1 MVMEETISLR
11 ELIEIILKGKWLITI
26 ITTVA
31 VLISALASFLWIDPV
46 YSAKATVSVNNG
58 LVPGKQPEETDSYF
72 NEIITPAAYIE
83 RVKSPQVIEAAIK
96 KSKLE
101 QYNIGQVQSNLTVEN
116 VQNTNV
122 VNITLKGKNP
132 SDAKK
137 MLDSILLA
145 VKESLFME
153 IQKRIK
159 EDSDHFA
166 TQAKV
171 EKEKLERLLKEYRQ
185 KAQALQLPP
194 SLLLDAVISYNNQYI
209 INLDQERL
217 QGISSITEKDLIS
230 LNELSNEIKSSSE
243 FYRQYTSKEQQLQAF
258 SKIFSV
264 DNKILTIS
272 APVEPETPDSP
283 KPLLNIAVAFVV
295 GLMTGIGVVFF
306 RHYWRESK

>member
-1 MVMEETISLR
+1 MEETISLR
-11 ELIEIILKGKWLITI
+11 ELVEIILKGKWLITI
-26 ITTVA
+26 ITAVA
-31 VLISALASFLWIDPV
+31 VLIAALASFVLIDPV

-58 LVPGKQPEETDSYF
+58 LVPGKQPEEMDSYF

-96 KSKLE
+96 KSGLK

-116 VQNTNV
+116 VQNTNL
-122 VNITLKGKNP
+122 VNIKLKGTNP
-132 SDAKK
+132 SDVKK

-145 VKESLFME
+145 VKESLFTE
-153 IQKRIK
+153 IQKRVK
-159 EDSDHFA
+159 KDSDHFA
-166 TQAKV
+166 AQAKL

-209 INLDQERL
+209 INLDQEHL
-217 QGISSITEKDLIS
+217 QGISSITETDLIS
-230 LNELSNEIKSSSE
+230 LNELSNEIKSVSDV
-243 FYRQYTSKEQQLQAF
+243 YRQYTSKEQQLQAF

-264 DNKILTIS
+264 DNKVLIIS

-283 KPLLNIAVAFVV
+283 KPLLNIAIALVV

-306 RHYWRESK
+306 QHYWQESK

>member
-1 MVMEETISLR
+1 MEETISLR
-11 ELIEIILKGKWLITI
+11 ELVEIILKGKWLITI

-31 VLISALASFLWIDPV
+31 VLIAALASFVLIDPV

-58 LVPGKQPEETDSYF
+58 LVPGKQPEEMDSYF
-72 NEIITPAAYIE
+72 NEIITPVAYVE
-83 RVKSPQVIEAAIK
+83 RVKSPQVIEEAIK
-96 KSKLE
+96 KSGLK

-116 VQNTNV
+116 VENTNL
-122 VNITLKGKNP
+122 VNITLKGTNP
-132 SDAKK
+132 SDVKK

-145 VKESLFME
+145 VKESLFTE

-159 EDSDHFA
+159 EDSDYFA
-166 TQAKV
+166 AQAKV
-171 EKEKLERLLKEYRQ
+171 EKENLERLLKEYRQ
-185 KAQALQLPP
+185 KAQVLQLPP

-217 QGISSITEKDLIS
+217 QRISSITEKDLIS

-243 FYRQYTSKEQQLQAF
+243 VYRQYTSKEQQLQAF

-264 DNKILTIS
+264 DNKVLTIS

-283 KPLLNIAVAFVV
+283 KPLLNIAVALVV
-295 GLMTGIGVVFF
+295 GLMTGIAAVFF
-306 RHYWRESK
+306 RHYWQESK